1 MSFINTRDVI
11 GDQATLD
18 GLVGHT
24 LSEFMESGANSIAG
38 YAFHNNTGLNYV
50 EMPGIVNSGSNFVG
64 GHAFAGCEN
73 LKSAV
78 FADLKRLGSSMF
90 QACSSLTTISAPEL
104 VNGGISAFQNCIN
117 LRSVNLPNLKTLS
130 SNMFHNCVTLT
141 TVIMPEVT
149 SGSAY
154 AFFNCYSLGA
164 AAFPKLATLQT
175 AMFTNCTMLSSVTF
189 SSTLSE
195 IPQSCFANCM
205 MLSDI
210 NLQNIT
216 TLGSYAFSGCT
227 ALMSV
232 SIPSVDTIS
241 NYAFQNTIIDHLR
254 FTSIVMRSYIANIT
268 AEVDVAS
275 SAYIYAYAF
284 DKAYNLSALILR
296 NESLC
301 TLQNTNALSGTPIAN
316 GRGYIYV
323 PDALLGAYKEA
334 TNWATYAS
342 QIVSLEEYPIDTV
355 TGTITDSWS
364 DIFAA
369 EEDGTY
375 TTKYNIGDTKVL
387 TIGKFKI
394 PMQIVAMD
402 TDELANGSGN
412 AKITWLT
419 VNLPFCG
426 IMIDSSNTNNG
437 WGDSN
442 LRSGML
448 QTLYNHM
455 DTVVKNAIKNVKKT
469 SLYKNDNTIVSEDLV
484 WIPSCH
490 EILGSGQYFE
500 SSGCMYTAFFT
511 DATARIKRSGAYGDG
526 DPDIWLTR
534 TLNQGVSSGGNQSA
548 LVPGTSFRIAFGFC
562 T

>member
-1 MSFINTRDVI
+1 MAFINTRDVI

-24 LSEFMESGANSIAG
+24 LSEFSENGANAIGS
-38 YAFHNNTGLNYV
+38 YAFHMNTGLNYV
-50 EMPGIVNSGSNFVG
+50 EMPGIVGSVG
-64 GHAFAGCEN
+64 HYAFARCGN
-73 LKSAV
+73 LKSAI
-78 FADLKRLGSSMF
+78 FADLKQLGSSMF
-90 QACSSLTTISAPEL
+90 QSCSSLTTISAPEL
-104 VNGGISAFQNCIN
+104 VSGGMSAFYGCVD
-117 LRSVNLPNLKTLS
+117 LRSVNLPNLRVLS
-130 SNMFHNCVTLT
+130 SNMFQSCVALA
-141 TVIMPEVT
+141 TVTMPEVI
-149 SGSAY
+149 SGSAS
-154 AFFNCYSLGA
+154 AFLQCYSLESV
-164 AAFPKLATLQT
+164 AFPKMTNLRMS
-175 AMFTNCTMLSSVTF
+175 MFYLCTMLSSVVF
-189 SSTLSE
+189 SSTLST
-195 IPQSCFANCM
+195 IPQGCFGYCM
-205 MLSDI
+205 MLSEID
-210 NLQNIT
+210 LQNIT
-216 TLGSYAFSGCT
+216 TINSEAFRNCT
-227 ALMSV
+227 ALMSI
-232 SIPSVDTIS
+232 SIPSVDMVS
-241 NYAFQNTIIDHLR
+241 NSAFYNTIIDRLH
-254 FTSIVMRSYIANIT
+254 FTSVTIRSYVTNIA
-268 AEVDVAS
+268 AEVEIDS
-275 SAYIYAYAF
+275 SAFMNAYAF
-284 DKAYNLSALILR
+284 DTNYNLSAIILR

-301 TLQNTNALSGTPIAN
+301 TLADVNALSRTAIAN
-316 GRGYIYV
+316 GHGYIYV
-323 PDALLGAYKEA
+323 PDALLGTYKEA

-419 VNLPFCG
+419 VNLPFYG

-469 SLYKNDNTIVSEDLV
+469 SLYKNNNTIVSEDLV
-484 WIPSCH
+484 WIPSCR
-490 EILGSGQYFE
+490 EILGSGRYFE
-500 SSGCMYTAFFT
+500 SSGCMYTTFFT

-526 DPDIWLTR
+526 DPANWLTR
-534 TLNQGVSSGGNQSA
+534 TYDQGVSSGGNQSGLA
-548 LVPGTSFRIAFGFC
+548 TGTSFRIAFGFC